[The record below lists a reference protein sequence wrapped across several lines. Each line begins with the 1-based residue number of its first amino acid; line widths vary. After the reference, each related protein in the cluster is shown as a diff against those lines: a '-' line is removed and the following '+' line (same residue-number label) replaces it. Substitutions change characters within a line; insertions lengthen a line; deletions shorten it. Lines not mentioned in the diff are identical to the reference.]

1 MDLEKLA
8 AQARGILYAI
18 LVLGVVL
25 VLSGI
30 ILAWSTLNAASAL
43 DLNWTMSVERATPGF
58 VLGAIGLLISVL
70 PCMLLP
76 LTAALFRRAIDARY
90 RFEQLMG
97 SIENQRQLLESIRQ
111 TASLSDAAKQ
121 IAYRQKDLEAL
132 RAAIRE
138 DAEKGDFEAA
148 TMLANEMERR
158 FGYSLEANKLRDHI
172 QQTSK
177 AAIDLRVRETIEHVE
192 LLLNRHDW
200 TDAQRECD
208 RLLRSFPNHTEARR
222 LPDRISQ
229 AKDNHKRELLKMWKD
244 AVAKDDVDRSV
255 ELLKQLDPYLAPSEA
270 EAYKEAARDVFKKRL
285 QQLGVQFALHV
296 HDKNWNEALRIGRQI
311 IDEYPNTRMAAE
323 VKERMVILEG
333 KAQQPLAV

>member
-222 LPDRISQ
+222 LPSVAIPPTSAMWSAIRRSTPSSPPPARWSIPARRPNSPPRSRIRATRSTTS
-229 AKDNHKRELLKMWKD
+229 ARCSASRPRSKHTVMAGLVPAIHAFWVMCNKDVD
-244 AVAKDDVDRSV
+244 ARPKAGHDDVDFFIRRS
-255 ELLKQLDPYLAPSEA
+255 
-270 EAYKEAARDVFKKRL
+270 
-285 QQLGVQFALHV
+285 FA
-296 HDKNWNEALRIGRQI
+296 
-311 IDEYPNTRMAAE
+311 
-323 VKERMVILEG
+323 
-333 KAQQPLAV
+333 